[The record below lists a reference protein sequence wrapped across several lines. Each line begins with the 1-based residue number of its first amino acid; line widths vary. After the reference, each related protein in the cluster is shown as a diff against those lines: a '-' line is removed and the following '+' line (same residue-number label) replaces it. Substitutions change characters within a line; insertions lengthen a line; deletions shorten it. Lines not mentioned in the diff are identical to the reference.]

1 MVRGIDASSGRLESF
16 ALHHITGVGVLEPNG
31 VAAAGNGARG
41 ELVPATAPWA
51 RLPPWWR
58 VIAWSLL
65 VAAAVWAAHGLAA
78 KVAAGVLMAVA
89 ALGTQLST
97 REDSAYRP
105 AATLVAIAA
114 GLAVILLA
122 PNGLGEI
129 PVLVAVMAIPNA
141 FPARVAT
148 ALLIA
153 VTVLFGLAV
162 WWVSDSFA
170 GLLAGLAVPFL
181 AQRAV
186 QRREILRERD
196 RAQALLVELE
206 IGRDAEAQAAALRER
221 GRIAREM
228 HDVLAHSLAGLSLQ
242 LQAARA
248 VAAKEGASADVLG
261 PLDRAADLARD
272 GLAEARAAVGT
283 LRDPVGLGVND
294 LGALVD
300 RHPGDAQLHVT
311 GAPASVSPEAGHAA
325 YRAVQEALTNAARYA
340 PGSHVTVSARLD
352 GGLARRPDRGHRSG
366 AGPRSGA
373 RPGQRPRAGRHA

>member
-1 MVRGIDASSGRLESF
+1 
-16 ALHHITGVGVLEPNG
+16 
-31 VAAAGNGARG
+31 
-41 ELVPATAPWA
+41 
-51 RLPPWWR
+51 
-58 VIAWSLL
+58 
-65 VAAAVWAAHGLAA
+65 
-78 KVAAGVLMAVA
+78 
-89 ALGTQLST
+89 
-97 REDSAYRP
+97 
-105 AATLVAIAA
+105 VAIAA

-148 ALLIA
+148 ALLIT

-186 QRREILRERD
+186 QRREIVRERD

-272 GLAEARAAVGT
+272 GVAEARAAVGT
-283 LRDPVGLGVND
+283 LAIPSD
-294 LGALVD
+294 
-300 RHPGDAQLHVT
+300 
-311 GAPASVSPEAGHAA
+311 
-325 YRAVQEALTNAARYA
+325 
-340 PGSHVTVSARLD
+340 SA
-352 GGLARRPDRGHRSG
+352 
-366 AGPRSGA
+366 
-373 RPGQRPRAGRHA
+373 

>member
-1 MVRGIDASSGRLESF
+1 MP
-16 ALHHITGVGVLEPNG
+16 T
-31 VAAAGNGARG
+31 
-41 ELVPATAPWA
+41 ATAPWA

-58 VIAWSLL
+58 AVAWTLL
-65 VAAAVWAAHGLAA
+65 VVAAVWAAHGLAA

-89 ALGTQLST
+89 ALGTQRSR
-97 REDSAYRP
+97 REDAAYRP
-105 AATLVAIAA
+105 AATLMAIAA

-122 PNGLGEI
+122 PNALGEV
-129 PVLVAVMAIPNA
+129 PVLVAVTAIPDV

-148 ALLIA
+148 GLLIT

-162 WWVSDSFA
+162 WWITASFA

-186 QRREILRERD
+186 QRRELVRERD
-196 RAQALLVELE
+196 RAQALLAELE
-206 IGRDAEAQAAALRER
+206 ISRDAEAQAAALRER
-221 GRIAREM
+221 GRIARDM

-248 VAAKEGASADVLG
+248 VAAKEAVTANVLG

-283 LRDPVGLGVND
+283 LRDPVGLSVND

-300 RHPGDAQLHVT
+300 RHPGDARLQVT
-311 GAPASVSPEAGHAA
+311 GVPASVSPEAGHAA

-340 PGSHVTVSARLD
+340 PGSQVTVSLCWMAMSLVVRIEDTGPGPGHEVVRGQGSGL
-352 GGLARRPDRGHRSG
+352 GLAGMHERLAAVGG
-366 AGPRSGA
+366 TLQAGPR
-373 RPGQRPRAGRHA
+373 PGGGWSVELQVPVVSEPADGRTT

>member
-1 MVRGIDASSGRLESF
+1 M
-16 ALHHITGVGVLEPNG
+16 
-31 VAAAGNGARG
+31 
-41 ELVPATAPWA
+41 PATAPWA

-148 ALLIA
+148 ALLIT

-186 QRREILRERD
+186 QRREIVRERD

-272 GLAEARAAVGT
+272 GVAEARAAVGT

-300 RHPGDAQLHVT
+300 RHPGDAKLHVT
-311 GAPASVSPEAGHAA
+311 GTPALVSPEAGHAA

-340 PGSHVTVSARLD
+340 PGSHVTVSLCWTAAWLVVRIEDTGPGL
-352 GGLARRPDRGHRSG
+352 GHEVVRGQGSGLGLAGMHERMAAVGGTVR
-366 AGPRSGA
+366 AGPR
-373 RPGQRPRAGRHA
+373 PGGGWSVELQVPVAGESVDGRAT

>member
-1 MVRGIDASSGRLESF
+1 MP
-16 ALHHITGVGVLEPNG
+16 T
-31 VAAAGNGARG
+31 
-41 ELVPATAPWA
+41 ATAPWA

-58 VIAWSLL
+58 AVAWTLL
-65 VAAAVWAAHGLAA
+65 VVAAVWAAHGLAA

-89 ALGTQLST
+89 ALGTQRSR
-97 REDSAYRP
+97 REDAAYRP
-105 AATLVAIAA
+105 AATLMAIAA

-122 PNGLGEI
+122 PNALGEV
-129 PVLVAVMAIPNA
+129 PVLVAVTAIPDV
-141 FPARVAT
+141 FPARVT
-148 ALLIA
+148 TGLLIM

-162 WWVSDSFA
+162 WWITDSFA

-186 QRREILRERD
+186 QRRELVRERD
-196 RAQALLVELE
+196 RAQALLAELE
-206 IGRDAEAQAAALRER
+206 ISRDAEAQAAALRER
-221 GRIAREM
+221 GRIARDM

-248 VAAKEGASADVLG
+248 VAAKEAVTANVLG

-283 LRDPVGLGVND
+283 LRDPVGLSVND

-300 RHPGDAQLHVT
+300 RHPGDARLQVT
-311 GAPASVSPEAGHAA
+311 GVPASVSPEAGHAA

-340 PGSHVTVSARLD
+340 PGSQVTVSLCWMAMSLVVRIEDTGPGPGHEVVRGQGSGL
-352 GGLARRPDRGHRSG
+352 GLAGMHERLAAVGG
-366 AGPRSGA
+366 TLQAGPR
-373 RPGQRPRAGRHA
+373 PGGGWSVELQVPVVSEPADGRTT

>member
-1 MVRGIDASSGRLESF
+1 
-16 ALHHITGVGVLEPNG
+16 
-31 VAAAGNGARG
+31 
-41 ELVPATAPWA
+41 
-51 RLPPWWR
+51 
-58 VIAWSLL
+58 VIAWTLL
-65 VAAAVWAAHGLAA
+65 VAAAVWAAHGVAA

-148 ALLIA
+148 ALLIT

-186 QRREILRERD
+186 QRREIVRERD

-206 IGRDAEAQAAALRER
+206 IGRDARRRRPHCASAAGSPGKCMTCLRTAWPDSPYNCRRPGPLRRRRARRRMSSARSTGPPIWRGTESRRR
-221 GRIAREM
+221 GRRWGRFAIPS
-228 HDVLAHSLAGLSLQ
+228 D
-242 LQAARA
+242 
-248 VAAKEGASADVLG
+248 SA
-261 PLDRAADLARD
+261 
-272 GLAEARAAVGT
+272 
-283 LRDPVGLGVND
+283 
-294 LGALVD
+294 
-300 RHPGDAQLHVT
+300 
-311 GAPASVSPEAGHAA
+311 
-325 YRAVQEALTNAARYA
+325 
-340 PGSHVTVSARLD
+340 
-352 GGLARRPDRGHRSG
+352 
-366 AGPRSGA
+366 
-373 RPGQRPRAGRHA
+373 